1 MEIGRKEKE
10 GRKEREGGREEGREI
25 KGGRSLN
32 AKHIVPLTGVIITKL
47 PYKQ

>member
-10 GRKEREGGREEGREI
+10 GRKEREEGREEGREI
-25 KGGRSLN
+25 KGGRFLN
-32 AKHIVPLTGVIITKL
+32 IIPLTGVIITKL